1 MFGQGGLRKWDREQV
16 YWITIILST
25 HETVAGLIQIIA
37 LLNAQITFD
46 RSEASVEDPYEDG

>member
-1 MFGQGGLRKWDREQV
+1 MFGQGWLRKWDRGQV

-37 LLNAQITFD
+37 L
-46 RSEASVEDPYEDG
+46 

>member
-37 LLNAQITFD
+37 L
-46 RSEASVEDPYEDG
+46 